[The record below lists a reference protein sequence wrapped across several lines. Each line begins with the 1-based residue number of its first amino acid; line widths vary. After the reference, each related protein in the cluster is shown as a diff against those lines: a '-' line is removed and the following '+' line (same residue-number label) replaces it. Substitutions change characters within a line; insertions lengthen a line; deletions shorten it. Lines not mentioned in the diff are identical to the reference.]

1 MTHMDCTEELFDVE
15 HFWNLYFMYPMVFV
29 DLEKSV
35 TLYNHSF
42 LALMGYKE
50 AELMNRPIN
59 EIITFDVPIS
69 EIYHNSYKKMP
80 NFSIH
85 GSRIAHATSASNQK
99 IPMEYFSI
107 RIKSHPKA
115 YMIVFREMEEVAQS
129 LLQRFS
135 KTFLQDV
142 NLGVILINNEYCLV
156 EISDMACKILGMERE
171 EIVGKP
177 MEDVFASVPIEYQ
190 LVQRT
195 LLDGIIVRNHAVSW
209 TNGLKRYDLLLD
221 SNVLREEDGRIVG
234 AYLFFK
240 DVTNLRSL
248 EEQVQRNDR
257 LSMIGQIAAGT
268 AHEIR
273 NPLTS
278 IKGFLQLF
286 RNSFEGRGM
295 IREQGYVDLML
306 TEITRV
312 NELLN
317 EFLMLSKPKLAKYQQ
332 TSISHVLL
340 NILPI
345 IQGEAILHKVELNYI
360 PYPNLPNVVADQE
373 LLKQVFLNI
382 CKNGIEA
389 MNDGGG
395 TLTVTE
401 KVDTEERYVRIEI
414 HDTGPGIPSYVMDKI
429 FDPFFTTKDNGTG
442 LGLSVCQRII
452 HEIGGSIRVSSKGFG
467 TSFTIC
473 IPYQ

>member
-1 MTHMDCTEELFDVE
+1 MTNIDCTNDLHDVN
-15 HFWNLYFMYPMVFV
+15 HYWNLYFMYPMILVNV
-29 DLEKSV
+29 EKSV

-42 LALMGYKE
+42 VTLLGYKE
-50 AELMNRPIN
+50 DQLTNKPID
-59 EIITFDVPIS
+59 EIVQFDVSTSAVFENAHKQAS
-69 EIYHNSYKKMP
+69 EFSLHN
-80 NFSIH
+80 
-85 GSRIAHATSASNQK
+85 SRIAYATSISDQK
-99 IPMEYFSI
+99 IPMEYFVI
-107 RIKSHPKA
+107 NIKGQSQA
-115 YMIVFREMEEVAQS
+115 YMIVFRQIEEAAQN
-129 LLQRFS
+129 LFQRFS

-142 NLGVILINNEYCLV
+142 NLGVILINSEYCLV
-156 EISDMACKILGMERE
+156 EISEMACKILGLEKD
-171 EIVGKP
+171 EIVGKS
-177 MEDVFASVPIEYQ
+177 MEVVFASVPIEYQ

-209 TNGLKRYDLLLD
+209 TNNQKRYELLLD
-221 SNVLREEDGRIVG
+221 SNVLRDDDGRIVG

-248 EEQVQRNDR
+248 EEQVQRSDR

-286 RNSFEGRGM
+286 RNSFKGRGM
-295 IREQGYVDLML
+295 VREQGYVDLML
-306 TEITRV
+306 AEITRV

-317 EFLMLSKPKLAKYQQ
+317 EFLMLSKPKNVKYQP
-332 TSISHVLL
+332 TNISHVLL

-345 IQGEAILHKVELNYI
+345 IQGEALLHTVQLEYI
-360 PYPNLPNVVADQE
+360 PHPNLPLVVADKE
-373 LLKQVFLNI
+373 MLKQVFLNI

-389 MNDGGG
+389 MTDGGG

-401 KVDTEERYVRIEI
+401 KVDQDERYVWIEI
-414 HDTGPGIPSYVMDKI
+414 HDSGPGIPSYVMDKI

-452 HEIGGSIRVSSKGFG
+452 HDVGGSIRVASKGFG

>member
-1 MTHMDCTEELFDVE
+1 MTDKNWTETWLDIDN
-15 HFWNLYFMYPMVFV
+15 HWNLYFMFPMVFV
-29 DLEKSV
+29 DLIHAE

-42 LALMGYKE
+42 VALTGYTSEQLVHKP
-50 AELMNRPIN
+50 LDGIVS
-59 EIITFDVPIS
+59 FDVPIS
-69 EIYHNSYKKMP
+69 EIYEHSYP
-80 NFSIH
+80 NPPSFTMES
-85 GSRIAHATSASNQK
+85 SRIAYATTATNQK
-99 IPMEYFSI
+99 IPMEYFVVKMKTRPQS
-107 RIKSHPKA
+107 
-115 YMIVFREMEEVAQS
+115 YVIVFRQMEEVAQS
-129 LLQRFS
+129 LFQRFS

-142 NLGVILINNEYCLV
+142 NLGVILINADYRLV
-156 EISDMACKILGMERE
+156 EISDMACKILGLDKE
-171 EIVGKP
+171 ETVGKP
-177 MEDVFASVPIEYQ
+177 VEDVFANVPLEYQ

-209 TNGLKRYDLLLD
+209 TNGQKRYDLLLD

-248 EEQVQRNDR
+248 EEQVQRSDR

-295 IREQGYVDLML
+295 VREQGYVDLML

-312 NELLN
+312 NEMLN
-317 EFLMLSKPKLAKYQQ
+317 EFLMLSKPKHAKYKQ
-332 TSISHVLL
+332 TNISHVLL

-345 IQGEAILHKVELNYI
+345 IQGEAILHQVMLHYNSH
-360 PYPNLPNVVADQE
+360 PDLPLVVADQE
-373 LLKQVFLNI
+373 MLKQVFLNI

-401 KVDTEERYVRIEI
+401 KVDIEDRYVWIEI
-414 HDTGPGIPSYVMDKI
+414 HDTGPGIPIYVMDKI
-429 FDPFFTTKDNGTG
+429 FDPFFTTKDDATG

-452 HEIGGSIRVSSKGFG
+452 HEIGGNIRVSSKGFG
-467 TSFTIC
+467 TTFTIC